1 MLSDLAKQIVERPRR
16 SRIAHRQRRR
26 RRYRARPAAPEM
38 APKQRSMSSQDQYAW
53 SGKRLK
59 ESLGTLTRYLERTI
73 GRPWWTVKSTFCA
86 QVRVD
91 RAVEPHIVQQV
102 EDGVVCNVETLLAPE
117 ATIGGLP

>member
-1 MLSDLAKQIVERPRR
+1 MLSDLAKQIVERPRG
-16 SRIAHRQRRR
+16 SRIGYRQRRR

-38 APKQRSMSSQDQYAW
+38 ALKQQSVGQQRQNGW

-59 ESLGTLTRYLERTI
+59 ESLGTLTRYLERTV
-73 GRPWWTVKSTFCA
+73 GRPWWTVKSTICA

-91 RAVEPHIVQQV
+91 SAVEPHIVRQV
-102 EDGVVCNVETLLAPE
+102 EDGVVCNVEAMLAPE